1 MRSKRKVLFIVLFI
15 VFVFIAIISSIG
27 FFGFKDSCEGL
38 WDRHFVKDYEKNINS
53 LEEAKEIFRELGYE
67 QLKENSNQIL
77 VETQVEKSLMNIAQ
91 GEDKYSVSF
100 MWTCYELHF
109 NGELYSFW
117 CGD

>member
-1 MRSKRKVLFIVLFI
+1 
-15 VFVFIAIISSIG
+15 
-27 FFGFKDSCEGL
+27 
-38 WDRHFVKDYEKNINS
+38 
-53 LEEAKEIFRELGYE
+53 
-67 QLKENSNQIL
+67 
-77 VETQVEKSLMNIAQ
+77 MNIAQ